1 MKSCLKCNSFYSECT
16 FINKILKSTWYC
28 VCCFW
33 RGGVI
38 LLGEQGVLAQGH
50 VVRWWQSCASK
61 VIYLWKIRATSW
73 LKGLLWDCLTG
84 GHFYSLKLDTMT
96 RIDHSGACGSFQKQ
110 AGNDQWNSTNPL
122 KSMCATP
129 CPPLPPCSPL
139 TGHTVDL
146 IWDLETGPEKML
158 WDGGTLL
165 ALSPL
170 PKALVYF
177 ALHSIPCLQGVGAAS
192 KPLETFKCFRE

>member
-61 VIYLWKIRATSW
+61 VIYL
-73 LKGLLWDCLTG
+73 
-84 GHFYSLKLDTMT
+84 
-96 RIDHSGACGSFQKQ
+96 
-110 AGNDQWNSTNPL
+110 
-122 KSMCATP
+122 
-129 CPPLPPCSPL
+129 
-139 TGHTVDL
+139 
-146 IWDLETGPEKML
+146 
-158 WDGGTLL
+158 
-165 ALSPL
+165 
-170 PKALVYF
+170 
-177 ALHSIPCLQGVGAAS
+177 
-192 KPLETFKCFRE
+192 